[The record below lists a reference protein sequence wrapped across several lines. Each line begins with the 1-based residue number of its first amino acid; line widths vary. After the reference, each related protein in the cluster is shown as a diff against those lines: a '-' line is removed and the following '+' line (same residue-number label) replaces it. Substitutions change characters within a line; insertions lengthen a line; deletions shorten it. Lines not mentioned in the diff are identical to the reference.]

1 MKDRLNELQRE
12 VKALQGTKSP
22 AVPPLIL
29 RHQNIIRDCLRLN
42 DTLERNRVELER
54 LRSVFQTI
62 WQEQLY
68 RIHVEQDIFQSQVCF
83 NYFKYLLHNLLI
95 YCCVNNIELHDS

>member
-1 MKDRLNELQRE
+1 MSCVKDRLNELQRE

-68 RIHVEQDIFQSQVCF
+68 RIHVEQDIFQSQVRL
-83 NYFKYLLHNLLI
+83 NAFKYLLYNLL
-95 YCCVNNIELHDS
+95 V

>member
-1 MKDRLNELQRE
+1 VKDRLNELQRE
-12 VKALQGTKSP
+12 VRALQGTKSP

-42 DTLERNRVELER
+42 DTLDKNRIELER

-68 RIHVEQDIFQSQVCF
+68 RIHVEQDIFQSQVYF
-83 NYFKYLLHNLLI
+83 NDFKCLI
-95 YCCVNNIELHDS
+95 PILILFKLIIYIIF

>member
-12 VKALQGTKSP
+12 VRALQGTKSP

-42 DTLERNRVELER
+42 DTLDKNRIELER

-68 RIHVEQDIFQSQVCF
+68 RIHVEQDIFQSQVYF
-83 NYFKYLLHNLLI
+83 NDLKCLILRLILFKQII
-95 YCCVNNIELHDS
+95 YMIL

>member
-1 MKDRLNELQRE
+1 MNCVKDRLNELQRE

-68 RIHVEQDIFQSQVCF
+68 RIHVEQDIFQSQVRLNAF
-83 NYFKYLLHNLLI
+83 QYLLYNLL
-95 YCCVNNIELHDS
+95 V